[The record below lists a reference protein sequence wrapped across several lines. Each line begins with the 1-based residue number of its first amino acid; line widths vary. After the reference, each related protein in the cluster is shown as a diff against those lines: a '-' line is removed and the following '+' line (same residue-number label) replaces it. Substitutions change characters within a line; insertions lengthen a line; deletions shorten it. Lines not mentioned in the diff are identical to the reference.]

1 MKSAMITKIILRSR
15 LQSRTRKG
23 RRGVMWMNKTHM
35 ICVVVSNQSRRRH
48 LRWSSNW
55 GREEGGSGGVT
66 MAGIVPM
73 EEKRVVVEVARWK
86 IKFGRVRNDKDST
99 VLEGVQG

>member
-55 GREEGGSGGVT
+55 GREEGGSGGGDNGRDS
-66 MAGIVPM
+66 ADGGEEGGSGSCEM
-73 EEKRVVVEVARWK
+73 EDQVWESKK
-86 IKFGRVRNDKDST
+86 
-99 VLEGVQG
+99 